1 MSGRGLTLWGLEIFA
16 ATAEEGA
23 VSAAAR
29 RLGASPS
36 AVSQQLSALEAA
48 LGQTLLERST
58 RPVRLTPAGEVFLG
72 RAQTILDEARQAQA
86 ELATVGPVRLSRL
99 RLGVIE
105 DLEADV
111 TPQLLTGLSQS
122 LPDTRLLLETG
133 PSHVLLDQL
142 EARALDMAV
151 ASVVS
156 PPAGCEVHPILSEA
170 MVLAAPRGVF
180 ADPPTLADLEALPLI
195 HYTTRHIMGR
205 IIADILGANA
215 PAREPR
221 FEFDSYHAILAL
233 VAEGGYW
240 TLLPPLAL
248 HRARRF
254 ADALDLWP
262 LPAPLRPLRRRVA
275 LVARKGELGT
285 RPAEAA
291 ARLRSAV
298 AARIAE
304 PLAARAP
311 ELAGALVVEEA
322 ERGS

>member
-36 AVSQQLSALEAA
+36 AVSQQLSALEAS

-86 ELATVGPVRLSRL
+86 ELATSGPVRLSRL
-99 RLGVIE
+99 RVGVIE

-111 TPQLLTGLSQS
+111 TPQLLMGLSQS

-133 PSHVLLDQL
+133 PSHVLIDQL

-151 ASVVS
+151 ASIVS
-156 PPAGCEVHPILSEA
+156 PPAGCEVHPILSET
-170 MVLAAPRGVF
+170 MLLAAPRGAF
-180 ADPPTLADLEALPLI
+180 AVPPTLADLDALPLI

-205 IIADILGANA
+205 IIADILGVSA

-248 HRARRF
+248 HRARHF

-262 LPAPLRPLRRRVA
+262 LPARLRPLRRRVA
-275 LVARKGELGT
+275 LVARQGELGT

-291 ARLRSAV
+291 ARLRTAV
-298 AARIAE
+298 TERIAA
-304 PLAARAP
+304 PLAARSP
-311 ELAGALVVEEA
+311 ELASALVVEER
-322 ERGS
+322 ETGS